1 MLVRTQAAVS
11 CATVILPLLFVLGCG
26 GGSEHV
32 TAPVAGTVYLDGDPL
47 PDAEITF
54 ATPKFSAVAKTNS
67 QGRYEFAQGAAP
79 GENKV
84 VISKWTGPK
93 VQLDE
98 AGGMDQGQ
106 LQAMSAGNE
115 GAPISDAPRELLPAQ
130 YSDPEDSL
138 LTYTVPEGG
147 TDGAD
152 FRLQSE

>member
-1 MLVRTQAAVS
+1 MWARTQAVLC
-11 CATVILPLLFVLGCG
+11 CAILPLFFVLGCG
-26 GGSEHV
+26 GGSEHQ
-32 TAPVAGTVYLDGDPL
+32 TAPVAGTVYLDGQPL

-54 ATPKFSAVAKTNS
+54 ATSEFSAVAKTNS
-67 QGRYEFAQGAAP
+67 QGRYELAQGAAP

-84 VISKWTGPK
+84 WISKGSGPK
-93 VQLDE
+93 VQMDE

-106 LQAMSAGNE
+106 LAAMASGNE
-115 GAPISDAPRELLPAQ
+115 DARIPDAPRELLPAQ

-138 LTYTVPEGG
+138 LTYTVPEAG

>member
-11 CATVILPLLFVLGCG
+11 CALILPLLFVLGCG

-32 TAPVAGTVYLDGDPL
+32 TAPVAGTVYLDGQPL

-54 ATPKFSAVAKTNS
+54 ATPEFSAVAKTNS
-67 QGRYEFAQGAAP
+67 EGRYELAQGAAP

-84 VISKWTGPK
+84 VISKWSGSK

-106 LQAMSAGNE
+106 LEAMSAGNE
-115 GAPISDAPRELLPAQ
+115 GSRIQDAPRELLPAQ